1 MKFSI
6 HSLSAPSAVGA
17 KCELV
22 IGEHKEIFPLVTNLW
37 SSDRYEAQWME
48 SLRALEKYEVD
59 RCVLITD
66 IQPSDVSSGICY
78 WAIFREGQTVYFQE
92 RFLRE
97 QSEVLVGSA
106 VEVAPN
112 IPARI
117 QGDLEEHARVSE
129 WQLSINDISEFLRAP
144 VSGLA
149 SCVSSK
155 EFP

>member
-6 HSLSAPSAVGA
+6 HSFDAPGTPGA

-37 SSDRYEAQWME
+37 SLDRYEAQWIE
-48 SLRALEKYEVD
+48 SLWALEKYEVD

-78 WAIFREGQTVYFQE
+78 WALFREGQTVYFQE

-97 QSEVLVGSA
+97 QSEVLVGPA

-112 IPARI
+112 IPARV
-117 QGDLEEHARVSE
+117 QGEPDEHARVSE
-129 WQLSINDISEFLRAP
+129 WQLSIDDIGEFLRK
-144 VSGLA
+144 V
-149 SCVSSK
+149 
-155 EFP
+155 